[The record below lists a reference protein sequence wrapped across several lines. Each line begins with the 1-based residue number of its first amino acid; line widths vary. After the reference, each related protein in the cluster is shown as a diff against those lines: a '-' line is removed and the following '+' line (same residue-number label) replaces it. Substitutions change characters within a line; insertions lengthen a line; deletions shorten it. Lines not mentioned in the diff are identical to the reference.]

1 MRILLVE
8 DDPMMGKAV
17 RKWLCKVGFSVDW
30 TQDGRIAEVS
40 IATEAYGLVVLDLTL
55 PGRSGL
61 DLLGAVRSRGNNVP
75 VLVATARDAVAD
87 RIAGL
92 NAGAD
97 DYIIKPY
104 DLDEL
109 VARMRALIRRQA
121 GSGLP
126 VFRCGNILLDPVNKT
141 VKLDGKGVTL
151 SAREF
156 SLLEVL
162 IRRPG
167 AVIARRNLEEA
178 LYGWGEE
185 VVSNAID
192 VHMHNLRRKL
202 GADVIKTVRGVGF
215 RMAGKD

>member
-17 RKWLCKVGFSVDW
+17 KKWLCKVGFSVDW
-30 TQDGRIAEVS
+30 TQDGRIAESS
-40 IATEAYGLVVLDLTL
+40 IATGSYGLVVLDLTL

-109 VARMRALIRRQA
+109 VARMRALLRRQA

-126 VFRCGNILLDPVNKT
+126 VFRCGSILLDPVNKT
-141 VKLDGKGVTL
+141 VKLEGRGVTL

-202 GADVIKTVRGVGF
+202 GADVITTVRGVGF